1 MNVYSMQKSSEQR
14 YSTHAIDKLGM
25 DFISIECLEK
35 LGLDQNPFIDH
46 ARDPFLFSDKQLE
59 MSMNVLVDY
68 LINQNSTIV
77 LLGEVGIGKTTHL
90 RTLLRKGYQQFNFCT
105 LRAKPKI
112 TFAEIEHKIK
122 ERWRLSQNIDE
133 DGIQLDIDSKEH
145 LTTSE
150 HIKKYIE
157 DNKQPVLIIDDAHR
171 LQNNVL
177 DQLLKLKHHVGL
189 QSPHTMGLVLAS
201 EPVLQTQLAELEQ
214 INPAAT
220 QVYQIHVRSFDMS
233 QCKEYIQYRM
243 DKAGASSEPLLN
255 SEIVTEIYTR
265 SKGLPKYINKLARE
279 EISKLCEAK
288 TTAINTTSKLKSSPS
303 MRLGLILAGLIGLA
317 VIFAAVTNKSSK
329 PDESVSLDLSKP
341 KVEQE
346 HITANDQVVVTKPNK
361 KSNKEEITTT
371 QKNISAVSKP
381 SKKPIAKPYVA
392 PLVLGP
398 LQDMKPSIQAESENK
413 QSKPTSN
420 PKVEKKQAKTKDS
433 TKSLH
438 SSDWILEQ
446 DPKAYTIQIVASPNE
461 NNLQDFAK
469 KNSLNE
475 NTAYYKKSSADKNWF
490 VLVHGIFS
498 SREEALRGIE
508 TLSES
513 LKKNTPYPVQ
523 IKYLQEV
530 IAK

>member
-1 MNVYSMQKSSEQR
+1 MQKSSEQR
-14 YSTHAIDKLGM
+14 YSTHVIDKLDM

-46 ARDPFLFSDKQLE
+46 ARDPFLFSDKQLQ
-59 MSMNVLVDY
+59 MSMNVMVDY

-77 LLGEVGIGKTTHL
+77 LLGEMGIGKTTHL

-112 TFAEIEHKIK
+112 TFAEIEQKIK
-122 ERWRLSQNIDE
+122 ERWRLPQNTDE
-133 DGIQLDIDSKEH
+133 DGIQLDIDSKKH

-177 DQLLKLKHHVGL
+177 DELLKLKHHVGL

-220 QVYQIHVRSFDMS
+220 HIYQINVRSFDIN

-243 DKAGASSEPLLN
+243 DKAGAISEALLSSEK
-255 SEIVTEIYTR
+255 VTEIYTR
-265 SKGLPKYINKLARE
+265 SKGLPKHINKLARE
-279 EISKLCEAK
+279 EISKLCEEN
-288 TTAINTTSKLKSSPS
+288 TTAINTTSKLKFSPS

-317 VIFAAVTNKSSK
+317 VIFAAVTNKSST

-341 KVEQE
+341 KEEQE
-346 HITANDQVVVTKPNK
+346 NITTKDQAVAAKPNSE
-361 KSNKEEITTT
+361 SNKEEIATT
-371 QKNISAVSKP
+371 QKQISSDSKP
-381 SKKPIAKPYVA
+381 SKKPTAKPYVA

-398 LQDMKPSIQAESENK
+398 LQDSKPSTQTESQNK

-420 PKVEKKQAKTKDS
+420 PKTVGKPAKSKDS
-433 TKSLH
+433 INSLH

-446 DPKAYTIQIVASPNE
+446 DPKAYTIQVVASLNE
-461 NNLQDFAK
+461 KNLQEFAK

-475 NTAYYKKSSADKNWF
+475 NTAYYKKTSADKNWF
-490 VLVHGIFS
+490 VLVHGIYS
-498 SREEALRGIE
+498 SREDALRVIE

-513 LKKNTPYPVQ
+513 LKNNTPYPVQ

-530 IAK
+530 IPQ